1 MDGCKELESVQN
13 ENKRQ
18 AEQEDKAKAE
28 GIRKIAMETHSE
40 ASKRK
45 SEVDD
50 ETCSPH
56 QKRRSGTDTMKFLS
70 ERNELA
76 KQQHTDEM
84 IYRHEELSLRK
95 EEANNFKNATN
106 TMLQTM

>member
-13 ENKRQ
+13 ENK
-18 AEQEDKAKAE
+18 ANEDKAKVE

-50 ETCSPH
+50 ETCYPS
-56 QKRRSGTDTMKFLS
+56 Q
-70 ERNELA
+70 NED
-76 KQQHTDEM
+76 QEP
-84 IYRHEELSLRK
+84 IR
-95 EEANNFKNATN
+95 
-106 TMLQTM
+106 